1 MSKFSKGDRV
11 RQIPNL
17 LPPILGA
24 PRDVVCV
31 VVRSAVYFG
40 DGPDGRIDVQMPDGD
55 VITSLSAARFE
66 LAEIADEGRRPED
79 LDVSNV
85 DKASPALA

>member
-17 LPPILGA
+17 LPSILGV
-24 PRDVVCV
+24 PGDVVCV

-40 DGPDGRIDVQMPDGD
+40 AGPDGRIDVQIPDGD
-55 VITSLSAARFE
+55 VITSLPAGRFE
-66 LAEIADEGRRPED
+66 KVEMSDESKRLED
-79 LDVSNV
+79 LVVSE
-85 DKASPALA
+85 